1 MKMNDN
7 EKILLQ
13 LKLIFYAICALIGVV
28 IGAILLIKP

>member
-13 LKLIFYAICALIGVV
+13 LKLIFYAVCFLIGVV
-28 IGAILLIKP
+28 IGIVF